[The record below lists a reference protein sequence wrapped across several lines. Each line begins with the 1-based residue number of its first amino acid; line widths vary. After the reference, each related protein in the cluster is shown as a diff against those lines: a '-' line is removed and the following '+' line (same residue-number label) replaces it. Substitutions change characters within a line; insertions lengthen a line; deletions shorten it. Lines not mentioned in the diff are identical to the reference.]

1 MGQGA
6 RIRATIPSSLEYRD
20 LAIRLVASACN
31 LVSRSRDSFQDEVVS
46 AFGEAL
52 NNVVL
57 HGRPAPETEIDIEI
71 QPAPD
76 HLTIR
81 LMDYGRSF
89 DPRTAPEPDLDSLP
103 ESGLGAYILRSFMD
117 DVSYTS
123 GTRDTPNTLTMT
135 KYLRREGR
143 P

>member
-46 AFGEAL
+46 AFGEAV

-57 HGRPAPETEIDIEI
+57 HGHTASEAEIEIEI

-81 LMDYGRSF
+81 LMDYGRGF
-89 DPRTAPEPDLDSLP
+89 DPRAAPEPDLDSLP
-103 ESGLGAYILRSFMD
+103 ESGLGVYILRSFMD
-117 DVSYTS
+117 DISYAS
-123 GTRDTPNTLTMT
+123 GTPNTLTMT